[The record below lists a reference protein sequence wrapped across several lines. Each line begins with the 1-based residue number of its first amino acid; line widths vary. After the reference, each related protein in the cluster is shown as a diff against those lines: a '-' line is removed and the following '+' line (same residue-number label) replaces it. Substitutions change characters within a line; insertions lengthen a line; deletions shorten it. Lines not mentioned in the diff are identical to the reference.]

1 MPSLSRRSF
10 LAASAMLAARPAFA
24 QKPAGGDA
32 EVVVVGAGA
41 AGIAA
46 ARRLAA
52 EKVNVLVFEA
62 QDRIGGRCATDT
74 KTFGVPFDLGAH
86 WIHNPDSNPLLA
98 AAPAPGVYPAPRWQ
112 GVRIGPRAARDAE
125 LELFRATQV
134 RAQRAMRELPKS
146 KTDLP

>member
-24 QKPAGGDA
+24 QKQKPANDDA
-32 EVVVVGAGA
+32 DVVIVGAGA

-46 ARRLAA
+46 ARRLTA
-52 EKVNVLVFEA
+52 EKLKVIVFEA

-86 WIHNPDSNPLLA
+86 WIHNPDSNPVVTG
-98 AAPAPGVYPAPRWQ
+98 APAPDIYPAPRWQ
-112 GVRIGPRAARDAE
+112 SVRIGARAARDAE
-125 LELFRATQV
+125 L
-134 RAQRAMRELPKS
+134 
-146 KTDLP
+146 